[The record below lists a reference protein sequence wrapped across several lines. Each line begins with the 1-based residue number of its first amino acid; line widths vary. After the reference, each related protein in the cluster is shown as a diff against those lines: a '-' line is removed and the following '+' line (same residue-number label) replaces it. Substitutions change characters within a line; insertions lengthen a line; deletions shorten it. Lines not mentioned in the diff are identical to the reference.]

1 VFEQRVLRQHLP
13 DARSAREGSALLEC
27 DVATGQ
33 LLAPRRTDAG
43 VDLELL
49 VHRSGRSE
57 VHQLVVEETGREPPK
72 SDLSGSREEGVY
84 QVAESVEQRVTL
96 FAQRESRILFFLRLY
111 QLPSLFFQDY
121 DKYEKSNDY
130 DYMTTLSLPVYSR
143 RKDDVDIIGV
153 AGVDVSI
160 KLLYSLIPH
169 HTVSPFTLSPLK
181 LKESFPD
188 RSQRIRFH
196 HHKQRIHPDASR
208 TQTRGINDCCCCC
221 SCYQVGSSL
230 RTSRSRR
237 STEWTY
243 SRWKY

>member
-1 VFEQRVLRQHLP
+1 LNVMSRPVNYWHRDVPTRELIWSYLYIDLADRRYTNWLWKKLEGNRQRAIFLDHAKREFTRLQKVLSSESHF
-13 DARSAREGSALLEC
+13 LL
-27 DVATGQ
+27 
-33 LLAPRRTDAG
+33 
-43 VDLELL
+43 
-49 VHRSGRSE
+49 
-57 VHQLVVEETGREPPK
+57 K
-72 SDLSGSREEGVY
+72 
-84 QVAESVEQRVTL
+84 ESH
-96 FAQRESRILFFLRLY
+96 
-111 QLPSLFFQDY
+111 DY

-208 TQTRGINDCCCCC
+208 TQTRGIHDCCCCC
-221 SCYQVGSSL
+221 SCYPVGSSL

-237 STEWTY
+237 STESTY